1 MAANIGKNL
10 KVGRQYHDAMRVAAL
25 RRGVD
30 MRTLTEEVCEL
41 WLAANYPDVLL
52 RVFVVPVEPISSLV
66 VLPPAPQPRGRQRG
80 KS

>member
-1 MAANIGKNL
+1 MATNIGKNL

-52 RVFVVPVEPISSLV
+52 RVFVVLEPVSSTIEP
-66 VLPPAPQPRGRQRG
+66 PPVPQPRGRQRG